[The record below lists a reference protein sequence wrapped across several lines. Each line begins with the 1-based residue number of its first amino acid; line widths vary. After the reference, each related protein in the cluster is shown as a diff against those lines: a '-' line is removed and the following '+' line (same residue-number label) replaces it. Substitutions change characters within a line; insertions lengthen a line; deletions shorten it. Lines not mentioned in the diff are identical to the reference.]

1 MTISKEKLEIFRK
14 QLLAR
19 RDALRKE
26 LSIKTAQLL
35 DDEDTFADAVDQASA
50 ETDKAIS
57 VSMKNR
63 DEGLLTQ
70 LDEALRRIDAGA
82 FGSCRECG
90 ESISEGRLQAFPMT
104 TLCIDC
110 KAELESE
117 KQRFP
122 GRS

>member
-1 MTISKEKLEIFRK
+1 MSKEKLEIFRK